1 MGEERF
7 TSLLSSGETLGEGG
21 LSPTPSYLP
30 PPHVFA
36 FCGFVWVFLVGWFVV
51 FAVGGVVILFV
62 AGGVVIL
69 LWCFIWFFG
78 RLAWCM
84 HFK

>member
-1 MGEERF
+1 MKVV
-7 TSLLSSGETLGEGG
+7 SL
-21 LSPTPSYLP
+21 PLP
-30 PPHVFA
+30 PASPPHVFA
-36 FCGFVWVFLVGWFVV
+36 FCGLVWVFLVGWFVV
-51 FAVGGVVILFV
+51 FVV
-62 AGGVVIL
+62 GGVVIL